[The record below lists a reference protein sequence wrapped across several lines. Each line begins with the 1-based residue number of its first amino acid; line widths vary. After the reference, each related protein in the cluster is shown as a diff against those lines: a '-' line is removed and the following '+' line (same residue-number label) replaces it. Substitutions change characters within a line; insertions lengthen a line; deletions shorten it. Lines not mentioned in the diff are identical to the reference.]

1 MPALPW
7 FALSPNGLLSAVG
20 LWRGAQET
28 VPTPVED
35 WRQAVVD
42 VVIPARLQQHDIAH
56 CLAALLAQTLQPRGV
71 ILVDD
76 GGTER
81 DGTAAIAREFAAANG
96 LSLRVVERMWS
107 IGRGPTIK
115 RQARESDADVEFVLD
130 GDTLLHSADYIER
143 CVRELYE
150 GVGIASVC
158 GMVQPMRG
166 EHRRALERSSAFQ
179 RWLHGE
185 AYRDPRTR
193 RGFGRRALQWLGDVY
208 RETSYLLQQR
218 FINRGQMALFGG
230 VVVPRGNAIAY
241 RRRYVKDL
249 FDRYEPIHGDQL
261 DEGEDV
267 FIALALA
274 QEGYR
279 NVQLST
285 ALAHAEQPPL
295 DRLPRQSYRQAR
307 AFLRG
312 CREFNPLLMT
322 PFKAWR
328 RWLRPRPRIGA
339 EQRRVREAYRQPFGE
354 RLTHEHG
361 RPIGWALFLMAFE
374 RLGYPLLLLWLLIS
388 GAWLWL
394 SAIVLAE
401 IVATAAVL
409 AAISGEARAAIS
421 GGARAAIVGK
431 ALLVAPLRFAMVFVD
446 LVAAVAFVADRAQRP
461 RPRRGR

>member
-20 LWRGAQET
+20 LWRGAEET
-28 VPTPVED
+28 VPTPLED
-35 WRQAVVD
+35 WRHAVVD
-42 VVIPARLQQHDIAH
+42 VVIPARQQQHDIAH
-56 CLAALLAQTLQPRGV
+56 CLAALLAQTLQPRSV
-71 ILVDD
+71 VLVDD

-96 LSLRVVERMWS
+96 LSLRVIERMWS
-107 IGRGPTIK
+107 IGRAPTIK

-158 GMVQPMRG
+158 GVVQPMRG
-166 EHRRALERSSAFQ
+166 AHRRALERSPAFQ

-193 RGFGRRALQWLGDVY
+193 RGWLRRSLQWLGDIH
-208 RETSYLLQQR
+208 RETSCLLQQR

-230 VVVPRGNAIAY
+230 VVLPRGNAIAY

-249 FDRYEPIHGDQL
+249 FDRYEPVHGDQL
-261 DEGEDV
+261 DGAEDV

-279 NVQLST
+279 NVQLFG

-295 DRLPRQSYRQAR
+295 DRLPRQSFRQAG

-312 CREFNPLLMT
+312 CREFNALLLT
-322 PFKAWR
+322 PFKSWR
-328 RWLRPRPRIGA
+328 RWLRPRPRIA
-339 EQRRVREAYRQPFGE
+339 TEQRRVREAYRQPFGE
-354 RLTHEHG
+354 RLTHEYG
-361 RPIGWALFLMAFE
+361 RPIGWALFLMAAE
-374 RLGYPLLLLWLLIS
+374 RLAYPLLLLWLAFS
-388 GAWLWL
+388 GRWWWLGGV
-394 SAIVLAE
+394 VLAE
-401 IVATAAVL
+401 ILATALVL
-409 AAISGEARAAIS
+409 ASVTREGQGAAL
-421 GGARAAIVGK
+421 GK
-431 ALLVAPLRFAMVFVD
+431 ALLVAPVRYAMVFVE
-446 LVAAVAFVADRAQRP
+446 LAAAVAFLPQRFRRRRAR
-461 RPRRGR
+461 

>member
-20 LWRGAQET
+20 LWRGSEET

-56 CLAALLAQTLQPRGV
+56 CLAALLAQTLQPRKV
-71 ILVDD
+71 VLVDD

-96 LSLRVVERMWS
+96 LSLRVIERMWS

-158 GMVQPMRG
+158 GVVQPMRG
-166 EHRRALERSSAFQ
+166 EHRRALERSPAFQ

-193 RGFGRRALQWLGDVY
+193 RGRLRRSLQWLGDIH
-208 RETSYLLQQR
+208 RETSCLLQQC

-241 RRRYVKDL
+241 RRRYIKDL
-249 FDRYEPIHGDQL
+249 FDRYEPVHGDQF
-261 DEGEDV
+261 DGAEDV
-267 FIALALA
+267 FVALALA

-279 NVQLST
+279 NVQLFGV
-285 ALAHAEQPPL
+285 LAHAEQPPL
-295 DRLPRQSYRQAR
+295 DRLPGQSFRQAG

-312 CREFNPLLMT
+312 CREFNALLLT
-322 PFKAWR
+322 PFKVWR
-328 RWLRPRPRIGA
+328 RWLRPRPRVVA
-339 EQRRVREAYRQPFGE
+339 EQRRVREAYRQPFGG
-354 RLTHEHG
+354 RLTHEYG
-361 RPIGWALFLMAFE
+361 RPIGWALFLMAGE
-374 RLGYPLLLLWLLIS
+374 RLAYPLLLLWLVFS
-388 GAWLWL
+388 GRWWWLGGV
-394 SAIVLAE
+394 VLAE
-401 IVATAAVL
+401 ILATALVL
-409 AAISGEARAAIS
+409 ASVARDGRGAAL
-421 GGARAAIVGK
+421 GK
-431 ALLVAPLRFAMVFVD
+431 ALLVAPVRYAMVFVE
-446 LVAAVAFVADRAQRP
+446 LAAAVAFLPQRFR

>member
-20 LWRGAQET
+20 LWRGAEET

-42 VVIPARLQQHDIAH
+42 VVITARRQQHDIAH
-56 CLAALLAQTLQPRGV
+56 CLAALLAQTLQPRSV
-71 ILVDD
+71 VLVDD

-96 LSLRVVERMWS
+96 LSLRVIERMWS
-107 IGRGPTIK
+107 IGRAPTIK

-158 GMVQPMRG
+158 GVVQPMRG
-166 EHRRALERSSAFQ
+166 EHRRALERSPAFQ

-185 AYRDPRTR
+185 AYRDPRAR
-193 RGFGRRALQWLGDVY
+193 RGGVRRGLQWLGDVY
-208 RETSYLLQQR
+208 RETSCLLQQR

-241 RRRYVKDL
+241 RRRYIKDL
-249 FDRYEPIHGDQL
+249 FDRYEPVCGDQL
-261 DEGEDV
+261 DEAEDV

-274 QEGYR
+274 QQGYR
-279 NVQLST
+279 NVQLSE
-285 ALAHAEQPPL
+285 ALAHAEQLPL
-295 DRLPRQSYRQAR
+295 DRLPRQSFRQAG
-307 AFLRG
+307 AFFRG
-312 CREFNPLLMT
+312 CREFNALLLT

-328 RWLRPRPRIGA
+328 RWLRPRAPAGG

-354 RLTHEHG
+354 RLTHEYG
-361 RPIGWALFLMAFE
+361 RPIGWALFLMALE
-374 RLGYPLLLLWLLIS
+374 RLAYPLLLLWLAFA
-388 GAWLWL
+388 GHWLWL
-394 SAIVLAE
+394 GAIVLAE
-401 IVATAAVL
+401 IAATAMVL
-409 AAISGEARAAIS
+409 AAVTRAARAPTI
-421 GGARAAIVGK
+421 GK
-431 ALLVAPLRFAMVFVD
+431 ALLVAPVRYAMVFVD
-446 LVAAVAFVADRAQRP
+446 LAAAAVFLPQRFRAP
-461 RPRRGR
+461 KRGR